1 MIGALITLVVYLLVL
16 GVLWYLVDY
25 VIGAIPVPDP
35 PARIIR
41 ILLVVLFCIII
52 IVLLL
57 NFIGVSTGVSL
68 PKMG

>member
-1 MIGALITLVVYLLVL
+1 MIGALITLIVYLLVL
-16 GVLWYLVDY
+16 GVIWYLVDY

>member
-16 GVLWYLVDY
+16 GVIWYLVDY